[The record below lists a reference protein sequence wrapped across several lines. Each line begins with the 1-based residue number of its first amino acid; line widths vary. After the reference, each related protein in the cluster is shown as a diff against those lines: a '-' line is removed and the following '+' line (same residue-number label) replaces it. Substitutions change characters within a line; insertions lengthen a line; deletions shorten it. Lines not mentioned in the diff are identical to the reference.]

1 MENEYGRTV
10 LMEERFERNNEEVE
24 IDLLE
29 ILRVMLGK
37 AWLIILCLCV
47 GAILAFGYT
56 KLRIVPQY
64 SATAKIYIV
73 NSETTITS
81 ISDLQLGTT
90 LTPDY
95 IEVAKSRPVLEDVIS
110 RLDLKMTSN
119 QLLNKIDV
127 TNKDGTHI
135 LNISAVDADPKLAAT
150 ISNTMS
156 DVVADSIAKIINTDK
171 PNVLESAVVP
181 TMPISP
187 NTKRNVMVGGLAGAA
202 AAMAVI
208 FGMYMM
214 DDTIKTEE
222 DVRKYLKLTVL
233 AVLPLEKQDA
243 RKNKKSA

>member
-1 MENEYGRTV
+1 M
-10 LMEERFERNNEEVE
+10 
-24 IDLLE
+24 
-29 ILRVMLGK
+29 
-37 AWLIILCLCV
+37 
-47 GAILAFGYT
+47 
-56 KLRIVPQY
+56 
-64 SATAKIYIV
+64 TA
-73 NSETTITS
+73 
-81 ISDLQLGTT
+81 
-90 LTPDY
+90 
-95 IEVAKSRPVLEDVIS
+95 
-110 RLDLKMTSN
+110 N
-119 QLLNKIDV
+119 QLLGKVDV
-127 TNKDGTHI
+127 TNKEGTHI

-181 TMPISP
+181 TVPISP
-187 NTKRNVMVGGLAGAA
+187 NTRRNVMAA

-233 AVLPLEKQDA
+233 AALPLEKQDT

>member
-1 MENEYGRTV
+1 M
-10 LMEERFERNNEEVE
+10 
-24 IDLLE
+24 
-29 ILRVMLGK
+29 
-37 AWLIILCLCV
+37 
-47 GAILAFGYT
+47 
-56 KLRIVPQY
+56 
-64 SATAKIYIV
+64 
-73 NSETTITS
+73 
-81 ISDLQLGTT
+81 QLGTT

-233 AVLPLEKQDA
+233 AALPLEKQDA

>member
-1 MENEYGRTV
+1 
-10 LMEERFERNNEEVE
+10 
-24 IDLLE
+24 
-29 ILRVMLGK
+29 
-37 AWLIILCLCV
+37 
-47 GAILAFGYT
+47 
-56 KLRIVPQY
+56 
-64 SATAKIYIV
+64 
-73 NSETTITS
+73 
-81 ISDLQLGTT
+81 
-90 LTPDY
+90 
-95 IEVAKSRPVLEDVIS
+95 
-110 RLDLKMTSN
+110 
-119 QLLNKIDV
+119 
-127 TNKDGTHI
+127 
-135 LNISAVDADPKLAAT
+135 
-150 ISNTMS
+150 MS

-233 AVLPLEKQDA
+233 AALPLEKQDA

>member
-1 MENEYGRTV
+1 
-10 LMEERFERNNEEVE
+10 
-24 IDLLE
+24 
-29 ILRVMLGK
+29 
-37 AWLIILCLCV
+37 
-47 GAILAFGYT
+47 
-56 KLRIVPQY
+56 
-64 SATAKIYIV
+64 
-73 NSETTITS
+73 
-81 ISDLQLGTT
+81 
-90 LTPDY
+90 
-95 IEVAKSRPVLEDVIS
+95 
-110 RLDLKMTSN
+110 MTSN

-233 AVLPLEKQDA
+233 AALPLEKQDA

>member
-1 MENEYGRTV
+1 M
-10 LMEERFERNNEEVE
+10 
-24 IDLLE
+24 
-29 ILRVMLGK
+29 
-37 AWLIILCLCV
+37 
-47 GAILAFGYT
+47 
-56 KLRIVPQY
+56 
-64 SATAKIYIV
+64 
-73 NSETTITS
+73 
-81 ISDLQLGTT
+81 
-90 LTPDY
+90 
-95 IEVAKSRPVLEDVIS
+95 AKSRPVLEDVIN
-110 RLDLKMTSN
+110 RLDLKMTAN
-119 QLLNKIDV
+119 QLLGKVDV
-127 TNKDGTHI
+127 TNKEGTHI

-181 TMPISP
+181 TVPISP
-187 NTKRNVMVGGLAGAA
+187 NTRRNVMAGGLAGAA

-233 AVLPLEKQDA
+233 AALPLEKQDT